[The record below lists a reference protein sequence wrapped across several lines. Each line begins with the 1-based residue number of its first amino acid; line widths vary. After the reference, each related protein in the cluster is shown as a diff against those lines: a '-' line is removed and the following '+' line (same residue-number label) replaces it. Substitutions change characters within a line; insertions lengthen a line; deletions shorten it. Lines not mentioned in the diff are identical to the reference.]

1 MAFYEKLWYTKFKD
15 INRTKH
21 FYFMF
26 SAKHHV
32 LVYLE
37 DSIAQLL
44 EHREENPKINP
55 VKILSE

>member
-1 MAFYEKLWYTKFKD
+1 VYSLA
-15 INRTKH
+15 
-21 FYFMF
+21 
-26 SAKHHV
+26 AKHNV
-32 LVYLE
+32 LVYME

>member
-1 MAFYEKLWYTKFKD
+1 MLKNFVIFTYV
-15 INRTKH
+15 
-21 FYFMF
+21 F

-32 LVYLE
+32 LVYME
-37 DSIAQLL
+37 DSISQLL

>member
-1 MAFYEKLWYTKFKD
+1 M
-15 INRTKH
+15 KH
-21 FYFMF
+21 FCFMF